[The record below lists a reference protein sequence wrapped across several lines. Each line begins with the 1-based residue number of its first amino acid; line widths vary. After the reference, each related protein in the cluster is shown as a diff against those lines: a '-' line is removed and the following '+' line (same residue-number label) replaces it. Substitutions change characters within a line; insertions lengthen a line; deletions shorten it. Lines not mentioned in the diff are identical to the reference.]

1 MVKHTAKK
9 HSRKI
14 TKRVSKVKHVRSRR
28 RKEEANSYGW
38 EIVPFL
44 VAVIVA
50 IVVIVQS
57 IDPVLNDMKIY
68 RDGRAARMHMAAGDC
83 ANDGGTFREIR
94 GKERAVERSIG
105 LLTEAQEQLD
115 WDCGMD
121 PRGSICT
128 HAKANLEK
136 VTDLVLQEQRELD
149 QARVESCL

>member
-9 HSRKI
+9 HSRKVA
-14 TKRVSKVKHVRSRR
+14 KRVSKVKHARSR
-28 RKEEANSYGW
+28 A
-38 EIVPFL
+38 L
-44 VAVIVA
+44 
-50 IVVIVQS
+50 
-57 IDPVLNDMKIY
+57 
-68 RDGRAARMHMAAGDC
+68 AAGGC
-83 ANDGGTFREIR
+83 GNDGGTMREIR

-149 QARVESCL
+149 EAMVESCL